1 VSSTER
7 DAGETTRDDQA
18 NSSSA
23 AGRTKTIDRT
33 RPDDELDGGDKVSTE
48 VVRSIDPLLPP
59 ITRPSE
65 NGNGNGHV
73 ETLDAP
79 VGGDDE
85 ANAEKAA
92 PAKVNARV
100 AEPTTLAPERPTPAP
115 PPPPVVHAAPP
126 AALTDT
132 SNPIPIVTR
141 RATVVGA
148 ERHLIAPVHRAIGRR
163 NRVRKV
169 TRVVRHVDPWT
180 VFKVAAIF
188 SLVVYGVL
196 LTAGVLLWN
205 VANTTGTV
213 DNLERFF
220 ESFGWEQFEF
230 NGGQIYHAAWIA
242 GLFGALALT
251 GFAVLGATLFNL
263 ITDLVGGV
271 RFTVLEE
278 EVVEKTASPMRR
290 FTVRRT
296 ETDPTPAAGSTLD
309 EQR

>member
-1 VSSTER
+1 MSSTER
-7 DAGETTRDDQA
+7 DAGETTRDDQT

-33 RPDDELDGGDKVSTE
+33 RPDDELDGGDDELSTE
-48 VVRSIDPLLPP
+48 VVPSIDPLLPP
-59 ITRPSE
+59 ITRAPD

-79 VGGDDE
+79 VGEDE
-85 ANAEKAA
+85 TKVEKSTAGEV
-92 PAKVNARV
+92 KARV
-100 AEPTTLAPERPTPAP
+100 AEPTTVAPERTTPAP

-126 AALTDT
+126 AALTDA

-163 NRVRKV
+163 PRVRKV